1 MLQKSWTPDLCACML
16 TYMSR
21 NVIIQGRQLAPSDI
35 EAIRH
40 LIANNPD
47 WHRTR
52 LSKELCQLWEWRTE
66 TGLLKDMACRSML
79 RKLEQKGFVALP
91 VARHSGNRKRRIPDV
106 PHHCDP
112 IDTEL
117 RTIRPIQLVPIQ
129 GRGATDD
136 LFHCLMDRYHYLGCK
151 GHVGEH
157 MKYIAFDRSNRPVA
171 CLLFGSAAWKIVSRD
186 QLVGWDK
193 TTRLQNLR
201 LVTNNTRFLI
211 LPWVRIPHL
220 ASFILGASLRRLRQ
234 DWIAKYGHDLYLVE
248 TFVDRSRFAGTCYR
262 AANWRKIGQSKG
274 RSRQDRNHK
283 LQVPIKDIY
292 VYPLTADYKQQLCE
306 QH

>member
-1 MLQKSWTPDLCACML
+1 ML

-21 NVIIQGRQLAPSDI
+21 IVTIQGRQLAPSDI
-35 EAIRH
+35 EAICQ
-40 LIANNPD
+40 LIADNPN

-52 LSKELCQLWEWRTE
+52 LSKELCQLWRWRTE

-91 VARHSGNRKRRIPDV
+91 VARHSGNRKRRILDV
-106 PHHCDP
+106 PHDCDP
-112 IDTEL
+112 IDTDL
-117 RTIRPIQLVPIQ
+117 CSIRPIQLVQIQ

-157 MKYIAFDRSNRPVA
+157 MKYIAFDRTNRPVA
-171 CLLFGSAAWKIVSRD
+171 CLLFGSAAWKIISRD

-193 TTRLQNLR
+193 TTRLKNLR
-201 LVTNNTRFLI
+201 LITNNTRFLI

-234 DWIAKYGHDLYLVE
+234 DWIAKYGHKLCLVE

-262 AANWRKIGQSKG
+262 AANWIKIGQSKG

-292 VYPLTADYKQQLCE
+292 VYPLASDYKQQLCE